1 MSEGLPVPEQNKA
14 EKFVKLL
21 RTNAEEG
28 AVAREQPG
36 PEYFYRARDAGKE
49 LAVYGFSHTYS
60 TEKYKDVAQALDSFK
75 PQLVLVEGGD
85 WSSRFEGRSGEE
97 IIKDAGEQAYISFL
111 AKERGIEVKTWDIPG
126 SQMYEA
132 ISGENS
138 QDALLG
144 WVIGSNIRYL
154 YDSDKPRTMENFYAH
169 LGEKSRAF
177 AEKNGIDISSENIE
191 RVAKKYT
198 GQTIEEM
205 DRSLAYNLC
214 NPFADTEGSKV
225 ARDMSERRDAH
236 AVEVFV
242 EAKEKYDRIFATC
255 GRNHAIRWEPAI
267 SALYGESERI

>member
-1 MSEGLPVPEQNKA
+1 MSEGLPVPEQNTA

-21 RTNAEEG
+21 RTSSEEG

-49 LAVYGFSHTYS
+49 LSIYGFSHTYS
-60 TEKYKDVAQALDSFK
+60 TDKYKDVAQALDSFK

-97 IIKDAGEQAYISFL
+97 IMKDVGEQAYISFL
-111 AKERGIEVKTWDIPG
+111 AKERGIEVKTWDLPG
-126 SQMYEA
+126 TQMYEA
-132 ISGENS
+132 AIGGNS
-138 QDALLG
+138 QDAVLG
-144 WVIGSNIRYL
+144 WVIGSTVRHL
-154 YDSDKPRTMENFYAH
+154 YDSDKPRTMDNFNDH
-169 LGEKSRAF
+169 IGRRAQTF
-177 AEKNGIDISSENIE
+177 AEKYGIDISSENIE

-225 ARDMSERRDAH
+225 ARDMSEPRDVH

-242 EAKEKYDRIFATC
+242 EAKDKYDRILATC

-267 SALYGESERI
+267 KALYQE